1 MNCSSLNRPV
11 FLVALRK
18 CWFRMIDYEAQKSD
32 VADRECARRSAETV
46 WSSWVCF
53 LYGSEAKIG
62 RESFYVYPHRCNGDW
77 GTTHRNQKRHCPHK
91 LCAVTQLLAIF
102 CAGWLRRQNLDLRN
116 LNSVLLCV
124 ILYSAS
130 FSSAWTEVS
139 SLVQREF
146 WSAAIRQK
154 RDFSLL
160 PNHNTYPASNP
171 DVRLSLYNS
180 WNMNTV
186 TIQGILT

>member
-1 MNCSSLNRPV
+1 MCKKECGDNMVIVSVRFIWQWSEDHTRV
-11 FLVALRK
+11 FLCLSAQMQRRLRYNSSQLK
-18 CWFRMIDYEAQKSD
+18 QTLPAQAVCGKS
-32 VADRECARRSAETV
+32 A
-46 WSSWVCF
+46 
-53 LYGSEAKIG
+53 I
-62 RESFYVYPHRCNGDW
+62 
-77 GTTHRNQKRHCPHK
+77 
-91 LCAVTQLLAIF
+91 AIF

-124 ILYSAS
+124 ILYYAS

-139 SLVQREF
+139 SLAQREF

-154 RDFSLL
+154 RNFSLL